1 MWVNEITTN
10 EITTYYL
17 LGVPEEIIQYVTILS
32 DYMMGPNRV

>member
-1 MWVNEITTN
+1 
-10 EITTYYL
+10 L